1 MTRPDGSFLP
11 SRTMRLRALARRLP
25 RDRLERELTA
35 QIELVRG
42 SGVPVSHVDSHRH
55 LHKLGS
61 VQAALA
67 RVLRASVSSA
77 SGTSRTHLPEP
88 PADERHLLARPAVA
102 SRGRAPRRDDDPLLH
117 ADGA

>member
-1 MTRPDGSFLP
+1 MPDLTRPDGSFLP
-11 SRTMRLRALARRLP
+11 SRTMRLRALAP
-25 RDRLERELTA
+25 AAADRLERELTA

-67 RVLRASVSSA
+67 RVLRASASSA
-77 SGTSRTHLPEP
+77 SGTSRTLT
-88 PADERHLLARPAVA
+88 
-102 SRGRAPRRDDDPLLH
+102 
-117 ADGA
+117 